1 MEFSNV
7 DPKHFSNGIYENIM
21 SRKPNHLDY
30 YTILLL
36 SHQAA
41 WADPL
46 SIGDVWQ
53 GRVKTV

>member
-1 MEFSNV
+1 MLILNISAMASM
-7 DPKHFSNGIYENIM
+7 KIQCQENQIT
-21 SRKPNHLDY
+21 RIDLDY
-30 YTILLL
+30 YTILFL

-46 SIGDVWQ
+46 SVGDVWQ